1 MLSIAYAIKV
11 KLRKTNSGEEMLTG
25 KLKTE
30 ETKTNEAKGK
40 LKMEEKKIN
49 EENQP

>member
-1 MLSIAYAIKV
+1 
-11 KLRKTNSGEEMLTG
+11 MLTG

-49 EENQP
+49 ENQP